1 MKKLVILCILM
12 LTPLMAQAERYT
24 PNNPPKTIEFNEPIA
39 KYFYDIAGGC
49 VYLYT
54 LQYKHAA
61 MANLLDNSQT
71 SADWMSNAKEQSDTW
86 LTLAQIMQGILEKG
100 FSIPKSETQEYKMNQ
115 YHNLNVFF
123 SELFMTS
130 IPQEYFTRLLNSTS
144 YCVMNQNDITSFI
157 DLSIEKIK
165 SSPDK
170 PKKRM

>member
-1 MKKLVILCILM
+1 MFV
-12 LTPLMAQAERYT
+12 TPDGIVTFEVKVY
-24 PNNPPKTIEFNEPIA
+24 NPEGDPFINITTES
-39 KYFYDIAGGC
+39 D
-49 VYLYT
+49 T

-61 MANLLDNSQT
+61 MANLLDSSQT

>member
-1 MKKLVILCILM
+1 MKKLLILCILM

-39 KYFYDIAGGC
+39 KYFFDVAGGC

-61 MANLLDNSQT
+61 MANLLDSSQT
-71 SADWMSNAKEQSDTW
+71 SADWMKNAKEQSDTW
-86 LTLAQIMQGILEKG
+86 ITLAKIMQGILEKG
-100 FSIPKSETQEYKMNQ
+100 FNIPESETQEYKMGQ
-115 YHNLNVFF
+115 YHNLNIFF

-130 IPQEYFTRLLNSTS
+130 IPQDYFTRILNSTS
-144 YCVMNQNDITSFI
+144 YCVMNQNGITSFI